1 MSNKI
6 WTNVNLIS
14 MQENET
20 PYGLIENTAMVIEN
34 DYITWIGSEE
44 SLPNHYDYEM
54 EDAEGDYISPGLIDC
69 HTHLIYGG
77 NRIDEFEKRLNGVS
91 YEEIAKSG
99 GGILSTVQ
107 ATRDATEAEL
117 IESANKRLSHLKAE
131 GVTTIEVK
139 SGYGLN
145 TETELKMLS
154 VARTMN
160 VNNDIDVIATFL
172 GAHAI
177 PDEHKN
183 NRDDYI
189 DLIINEMLPKIAEQ
203 KMAAAVDGFCETI
216 GFQYQE
222 MEKIFIKA
230 KELGLNVKLHAEQLS
245 NQNGAK
251 LAAKYGALSAD
262 HLEHLTEDAILNMKE
277 AGTIAV
283 LLPGAYYTLRD
294 SKCPPIDLLRKHKVP
309 MAVATDCN
317 PGSSPVLSLKLMI
330 NMASTIF
337 QLTPEEAIAG
347 VTRNA
352 AKALGLRDR
361 GIIKEGMLADLV
373 RWDIKHP
380 AELAYYVGGNHVK
393 SVIKNGKIV
402 L

>member
-6 WTNVNLIS
+6 WTNVNLIT
-14 MQENET
+14 MQENDV

-34 DYITWIGSEE
+34 DYVAWIGPEE
-44 SLPNHYDYEM
+44 ELPNHYDYEM
-54 EDAEGDYISPGLIDC
+54 EDAKGDYMSPGLIDC

-91 YEEIAKSG
+91 YEEIAKEG

-117 IESANKRLSHLKAE
+117 IKSANKRLSHLKAE
-131 GVTTIEVK
+131 GVTTIEIK

-154 VARTMN
+154 VARTIN

-177 PDEHKN
+177 PDEYKN

-203 KMAAAVDGFCETI
+203 KMATAVDGFCETI

-294 SKCPPIDLLRKHKVP
+294 SKCPPIELLRKHKVP
-309 MAVATDCN
+309 IAVATDCN

-373 RWDIKHP
+373 RWDIEHP
-380 AELAYYVGGNHVK
+380 AELAYYVGGNQVK
-393 SVIKNGKIV
+393 SVIKNGKII

>member
-1 MSNKI
+1 
-6 WTNVNLIS
+6 
-14 MQENET
+14 MQKNET

-34 DYITWIGSEE
+34 DYIAWIGPEE
-44 SLPNHYDYEM
+44 ELPNHYDYEM
-54 EDAEGDYISPGLIDC
+54 EDAEGDYMSPGLIDC

-154 VARTMN
+154 VSRTMN

-177 PDEHKN
+177 PDEYKN

-203 KMAAAVDGFCETI
+203 KMATAVDGFCETI

-373 RWDIKHP
+373 RWDIEHP
-380 AELAYYVGGNHVK
+380 AELAYYVGGNHLK

>member
-1 MSNKI
+1 
-6 WTNVNLIS
+6 
-14 MQENET
+14 MQKNET

-34 DYITWIGSEE
+34 DYIAWIGPEE
-44 SLPNHYDYEM
+44 ELPNHYDYEM
-54 EDAEGDYISPGLIDC
+54 EDAEGDYMSPGLIDC

-154 VARTMN
+154 VSRTMN

-177 PDEHKN
+177 PDEYKN

-203 KMAAAVDGFCETI
+203 KMATAVDGFCETI

-251 LAAKYGALSAD
+251 LAAKYDALSAD

-373 RWDIKHP
+373 RWDIEHP
-380 AELAYYVGGNHVK
+380 AELAYYVGGNQVK
-393 SVIKNGKIV
+393 SVIKNGKII

>member
-6 WTNVNLIS
+6 WTNVNLIT
-14 MQENET
+14 MQENDV

-34 DYITWIGSEE
+34 DYVAWIGPEKE
-44 SLPNHYDYEM
+44 LPNHYDYEM
-54 EDAEGDYISPGLIDC
+54 EDAKGDYMSPGLIDC

-91 YEEIAKSG
+91 YEEIAKEG

-117 IESANKRLSHLKAE
+117 IKSANKRLSHLKAE
-131 GVTTIEVK
+131 GVTTIEIK

-154 VARTMN
+154 VARTIN

-177 PDEHKN
+177 PDEYKN

-203 KMAAAVDGFCETI
+203 KMATAVDGFCETI

-361 GIIKEGMLADLV
+361 GLIKEGMLADLV
-373 RWDIKHP
+373 RWDIEHP
-380 AELAYYVGGNHVK
+380 AELAYYVGGIQVK

>member
-1 MSNKI
+1 
-6 WTNVNLIS
+6 

-44 SLPNHYDYEM
+44 SLPSHYDYEM

-373 RWDIKHP
+373 RWDIEHP
-380 AELAYYVGGNHVK
+380 AELAYYVGGNHLK

>member
-34 DYITWIGSEE
+34 DYIAWIGPEE
-44 SLPNHYDYEM
+44 ELPNHYDYEM
-54 EDAEGDYISPGLIDC
+54 EDAEGDYMSPGLIDC

-117 IESANKRLSHLKAE
+117 IESAKKRLSHLKAE
-131 GVTTIEVK
+131 GVTTIEIK

-154 VARTMN
+154 VSSTMN

-177 PDEHKN
+177 PDEYKN

-203 KMAAAVDGFCETI
+203 KMATAVDGFCETI

-251 LAAKYGALSAD
+251 LAAKYDALSAD

-373 RWDIKHP
+373 RWDIEHP
-380 AELAYYVGGNHVK
+380 AELAYYVGGNQVK
-393 SVIKNGKIV
+393 SVIKNGKII

>member
-1 MSNKI
+1 
-6 WTNVNLIS
+6 

-34 DYITWIGSEE
+34 DYIAWIGPEE
-44 SLPNHYDYEM
+44 ELPNYYDYEM
-54 EDAEGDYISPGLIDC
+54 EDAEGDYMSPGLIDC

-77 NRIDEFEKRLNGVS
+77 NRIDEFEKRLNSVS

-131 GVTTIEVK
+131 GVTTIEIK

-177 PDEHKN
+177 PDENKN

-203 KMAAAVDGFCETI
+203 KMATAVDGFCETI
-216 GFQYQE
+216 GFQYLE

-277 AGTIAV
+277 AETIAV

-373 RWDIKHP
+373 RWDIEHP
-380 AELAYYVGGNHVK
+380 AELAYYVGGNQVK
-393 SVIKNGKIV
+393 SVIKNGKII

>member
-14 MQENET
+14 MQKNET

-34 DYITWIGSEE
+34 DYIAWIGPEE
-44 SLPNHYDYEM
+44 ELPNHYDYEM
-54 EDAEGDYISPGLIDC
+54 EDAEGDYMSPGLIDC

-117 IESANKRLSHLKAE
+117 IESAKKRLSHLKAE
-131 GVTTIEVK
+131 GVTTIEIK

-154 VARTMN
+154 VSRTMN

-203 KMAAAVDGFCETI
+203 KMATAVDGFCETI

-251 LAAKYGALSAD
+251 LAAKYDALSAD

-373 RWDIKHP
+373 RWDIEHP
-380 AELAYYVGGNHVK
+380 AELAYYVGGNQVK
-393 SVIKNGKIV
+393 SVIKNGKII

>member
-1 MSNKI
+1 
-6 WTNVNLIS
+6 

-34 DYITWIGSEE
+34 DYIAWIGPEE
-44 SLPNHYDYEM
+44 ELPNHYDYEM
-54 EDAEGDYISPGLIDC
+54 EDAEGDYMSPGLIDC

-131 GVTTIEVK
+131 GVTTIEIK

-154 VARTMN
+154 VSRTMN

-177 PDEHKN
+177 PDEYKN

-203 KMAAAVDGFCETI
+203 KMATAVDGFCETI

-251 LAAKYGALSAD
+251 LAAKYDALSAD

-373 RWDIKHP
+373 RWDIEHP
-380 AELAYYVGGNHVK
+380 AELAYYVGGNQVK
-393 SVIKNGKIV
+393 SVIKNGKII

>member
-1 MSNKI
+1 
-6 WTNVNLIS
+6 

-160 VNNDIDVIATFL
+160 VNNDIDVITTFL

-373 RWDIKHP
+373 RWDIEHP

>member
-1 MSNKI
+1 
-6 WTNVNLIS
+6 
-14 MQENET
+14 MQKNET

-34 DYITWIGSEE
+34 DYIAWIGPEE
-44 SLPNHYDYEM
+44 ELPNHYDYEM
-54 EDAEGDYISPGLIDC
+54 EDAEGDYMSPGLIDC

-154 VARTMN
+154 VSRTMN

-177 PDEHKN
+177 PDEYKN

-203 KMAAAVDGFCETI
+203 KMATAVDGFCETI

-251 LAAKYGALSAD
+251 LAAKYDALSAD

-373 RWDIKHP
+373 RWDIEHP
-380 AELAYYVGGNHVK
+380 AELAYYVGGNHLK
-393 SVIKNGKIV
+393 SVIKNGKII

>member
-14 MQENET
+14 MQENDA
-20 PYGLIENTAMVIEN
+20 PYGLIENSAMVIEN
-34 DYITWIGSEE
+34 DYVAWIGPEE
-44 SLPNHYDYEM
+44 DLPNYYDYEM

-91 YEEIAKSG
+91 YEEIAKEG

-117 IESANKRLSHLKAE
+117 IKSANKRLSHLKAE
-131 GVTTIEVK
+131 GVTTIEIK

-154 VARTMN
+154 VAKTMN
-160 VNNDIDVIATFL
+160 VNNDIDVITTFL

-177 PDEHKN
+177 PDEYKN
-183 NRDDYI
+183 NRDGYI
-189 DLIINEMLPKIAEQ
+189 DLIIDDMLPKIAE
-203 KMAAAVDGFCETI
+203 KKLASAVDGFCETI
-216 GFQYQE
+216 GFQYPE
-222 MEKIFIKA
+222 MEKIFKKA

-262 HLEHLTEDAILNMKE
+262 HLEHLTEDAILNMKD

-373 RWDIKHP
+373 RWDIEHP
-380 AELAYYVGGNHVK
+380 AELAYYVGGNQIK
-393 SVIKNGKIV
+393 SIFKSGKIIS
-402 L
+402 